1 MIRVRGVGRLYWGIE
16 KDSVS
21 PNKKLYSYAWLQET
35 NPPWRKGDGRRFR
48 LGRKE
53 FHFGTCKKGTDPELL
68 IPTQHS
74 DPEVAEALRSQWES
88 AADVFGIAY
97 LDVDE

>member
-1 MIRVRGVGRLYWGIE
+1 VIRVRGLGPLYWGIE
-16 KDSVS
+16 KDSTS
-21 PNKKLYSYAWLQET
+21 ADKRFFTYAFLQET
-35 NPPWRKGDGRRFR
+35 NPPWRQGDGRRLR

-74 DPEVAEALRSQWES
+74 DPEVAAALRGQWES
-88 AADVFGIAY
+88 AADVFGAAY
-97 LDVDE
+97 ISVDE